1 MSVVFSASIFIN
13 NSVSFILSLSVT
25 FVSPPSPLASAKLC
39 KKDTDHLEPWCR
51 TEPQA
56 GMTARQHS
64 RTASVFLGHSRKK
77 KEPANAEHKQQLS
90 TWSHRISST
99 GRGKVWMQKQK
110 ISVQLLSSILKY
122 LLVPPKSVF
131 YLGLFPVEMHLLLQS
146 KFKLHD
152 NMLISY
158 LLQSTKK

>member
-1 MSVVFSASIFIN
+1 MLNINSNSALGATEFQAQEGGK
-13 NSVSFILSLSVT
+13 F
-25 FVSPPSPLASAKLC
+25 
-39 KKDTDHLEPWCR
+39 ECR
-51 TEPQA
+51 N
-56 GMTARQHS
+56 
-64 RTASVFLGHSRKK
+64 K
-77 KEPANAEHKQQLS
+77 
-90 TWSHRISST
+90 
-99 GRGKVWMQKQK
+99 K

-131 YLGLFPVEMHLLLQS
+131 YLSLFPVEMHLLLQS